1 MVVPRPNQP
10 LMMTSPLS
18 TIAGA
23 SPIKWWMLTW
33 LRCIVIMPG
42 VMWDWCRLSSMLNQS
57 LSVWMRR
64 MELIEWFNLF
74 VFVVCFFSSFSH
86 LWQKKKKRSGFLLVF
101 GLDLFTWMYFVCLGF
116 ILIDIY
122 VLILCFT
129 FNPLL
134 LINSLYVWLVWSCFM
149 REHVEIL
156 LISIKS

>member
-33 LRCIVIMPG
+33 LRCIVIMPR

-86 LWQKKKKRSGFLLVF
+86 LWQKKKKKEWF
-101 GLDLFTWMYFVCLGF
+101 FVSFWFGF
-116 ILIDIY
+116 IYMDVLCMSWFYPYWHLCIDFVFHIQS
-122 VLILCFT
+122 FT
-129 FNPLL
+129 T
-134 LINSLYVWLVWSCFM
+134 Y
-149 REHVEIL
+149 
-156 LISIKS
+156 